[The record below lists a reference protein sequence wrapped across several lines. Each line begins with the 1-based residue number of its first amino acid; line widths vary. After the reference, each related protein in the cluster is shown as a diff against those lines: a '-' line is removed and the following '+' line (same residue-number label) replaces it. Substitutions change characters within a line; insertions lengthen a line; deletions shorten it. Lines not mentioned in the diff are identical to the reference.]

1 MLNLP
6 ERQAQGWIRILASKV
21 GIDSDLDDRT
31 IGRAYS
37 KMEVLEI
44 LKEIFEKRKTSDG
57 FLMGDGTGLE
67 TTRKQNYESEKKK
80 NENYLVSIVDSRE
93 IVQAFEMNISECPT
107 MHKLIEKVH
116 GETLCLDA
124 GFIDR
129 ELTRKIA
136 ELGIKPFI
144 FPKKNIDLNGSIY
157 WKTMFLDLFYKT

>member
-1 MLNLP
+1 
-6 ERQAQGWIRILASKV
+6 
-21 GIDSDLDDRT
+21 
-31 IGRAYS
+31 
-37 KMEVLEI
+37 
-44 LKEIFEKRKTSDG
+44 
-57 FLMGDGTGLE
+57 
-67 TTRKQNYESEKKK
+67 
-80 NENYLVSIVDSRE
+80 
-93 IVQAFEMNISECPT
+93 MNISECPT